1 MHWSAKKKK
10 YTIKTLIFVNKATLE
25 IIAIAQ
31 CKGRTHDFKLYK
43 DEFGKAVAEHIK
55 LMGDSGFQGILEFHK
70 NSETPKKKSKNAPLT
85 DEDKAENK
93 RIAQERILIENVN
106 ASLKIFKILSN
117 KYRNRRKRFA
127 LRMSLICGIYNSLRH
142 SA

>member
-1 MHWSAKKKK
+1 LHWSAKKKK
-10 YTIKTLIFVNKATLE
+10 YTIKTLIFVDKETLE
-25 IIAIAQ
+25 VIAIAQ

-43 DEFGKAVAEHIK
+43 DEFGKAVADWIK

-70 NSETPKKKSKNAPLT
+70 NSETPKKKSKKEPLT
-85 DEDKAENK
+85 AEDKAENK
-93 RIAQERILIENVN
+93 RIAQERIFIENVN
-106 ASLKIFKILSN
+106 ASLKIFKILSS

-127 LRMSLICGIYNSLRH
+127 LRMSLICGIYNSLRA

>member
-10 YTIKTLIFVNKATLE
+10 HTIKTLLFVNKATLE
-25 IIAIAQ
+25 VIAIAQ

-70 NSETPKKKSKNAPLT
+70 NSETPKKKSQNAPLT
-85 DEDKAENK
+85 DEDKLENK

-106 ASLKIFKILSN
+106 ASL
-117 KYRNRRKRFA
+117 
-127 LRMSLICGIYNSLRH
+127 
-142 SA
+142 